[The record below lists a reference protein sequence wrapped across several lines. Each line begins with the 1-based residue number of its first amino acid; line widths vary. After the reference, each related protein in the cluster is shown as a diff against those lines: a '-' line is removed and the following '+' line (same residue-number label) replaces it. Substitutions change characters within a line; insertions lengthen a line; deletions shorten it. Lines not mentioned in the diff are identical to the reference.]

1 MFCPECGE
9 RNPEGAAFCAQC
21 GANLTRINAGAQ
33 AAPSMQ
39 TNQSDYGQQSTP
51 QNASTPMNNG
61 QVYYQQAIRPR
72 NNGILIPI
80 LIVAAVA
87 IIAIVVIAVVLSSN
101 SSTSTGNTNFAQNGG
116 YEQDYYNQGGGYEQN
131 YSNQGGD
138 YYGGDS
144 YNNYTPVENHG
155 SEKCWAC
162 YGTGQCNPC
171 DGTGLVWGWKQ
182 KVTCSTCHG
191 SGVCPYCTGGYVY
204 Y

>member
-9 RNPEGAAFCAQC
+9 RNPEEAAFCAQC
-21 GANLTRINAGAQ
+21 GANLTRIKAGTEAASPMQ
-33 AAPSMQ
+33 ASASG
-39 TNQSDYGQQSTP
+39 YGQQSVS
-51 QNASTPMNNG
+51 QNTSAPMNNG
-61 QVYYQQAIRPR
+61 QVYYQQVIKPK

-87 IIAIVVIAVVLSSN
+87 IIAIIVIAVVFSSN
-101 SSTSTGNTNFAQNGG
+101 SATPTGNTNYTQN
-116 YEQDYYNQGGGYEQN
+116 GGYEQN

-144 YNNYTPVENHG
+144 YDNYTPTENHG
-155 SEKCWAC
+155 SEMCWAC